1 MKVLSIDIIRKEFTN
16 LVVTEIIPSNKN
28 TIILNYETNDSPC
41 ITRIPGM
48 VLSQDGF
55 DSFMEGNIVELHK
68 GEIAIVKI
76 EEE

>member
-16 LVVTEIIPSNKN
+16 LVVTEIIPSNEN

-41 ITRIPGM
+41 ITGM
-48 VLSQDGF
+48 GLSQDEF

>member
-16 LVVTEIIPSNKN
+16 LVVTEIIPSNEN
-28 TIILNYETNDSPC
+28 TIILNYKINDSPC
-41 ITRIPGM
+41 IIGM
-48 VLSQDGF
+48 VLSQDKF

-68 GEIAIVKI
+68 GEVAIVKI